1 MPLRWMLKYDIR
13 TDQYLK
19 TTECPV
25 HIIHGTKDR
34 LVSYHQSE
42 KLKALYSEKIEL
54 HAIEGARHN
63 NLPDY
68 PEFFEILYSVLYLKP
83 KVE

>member
-1 MPLRWMLKYDIR
+1 MPLKWLLRYNLR

-25 HIIHGTKDR
+25 HIIHGTRDR
-34 LVSYHQSE
+34 LISFSQSE
-42 KLKALYSEKIEL
+42 KLKTLYPDKIIL
-54 HAIEGARHN
+54 HPIEGARHN

-68 PEFFEILYSVLYLKP
+68 PSFFEILYAILYVKP
-83 KVE
+83 ER

>member
-1 MPLRWMLKYDIR
+1 LRWILRYDIR

-19 TTECPV
+19 STTCPV

-34 LVSYHQSE
+34 LISFTQSE
-42 KLKALYSEKIEL
+42 KLKSLYPDKITL

-68 PEFFEILYSVLYLKP
+68 PEFFETLYQVLYVKP
-83 KVE
+83 KSET